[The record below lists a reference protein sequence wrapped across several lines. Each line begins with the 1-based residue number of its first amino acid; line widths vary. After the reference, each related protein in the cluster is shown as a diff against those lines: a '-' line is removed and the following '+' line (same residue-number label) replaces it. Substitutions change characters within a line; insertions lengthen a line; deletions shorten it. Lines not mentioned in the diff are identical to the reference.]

1 MNLAGAVEYL
11 EHLEK
16 FGIKLGLENIRV
28 LLSDLSDPETLF
40 PSVLVAGTN
49 GKGSVASMLAAILE
63 AEGHRV
69 GLYTSPHLVRV
80 EERIRINGRMI
91 PARTFCAILERIK
104 RSVDGL
110 MAEGKLAYHPTFF
123 EVLTSA
129 AFLYFAEAGIDI
141 GVIEVGMGGRF
152 DATNVLKPLVS
163 VITTISHD
171 HEQHLGKSLGEI
183 AFEKAGIIK
192 ERTPLVCGVRN
203 KEAFEVI
210 RRRAEELGAPLIRVF
225 GPGKRLD
232 AALKAGRYRFTY
244 SAGGESISFSP
255 GLAGLHQGENG
266 AMAVSAARALSGVW
280 DPISRKA
287 ILKGLS
293 AVEWEGRL
301 ETVSRKPLVI
311 LDGAHNKEG
320 AGSLARYIK
329 DVLGGPVVLVYAAM
343 KDKDISGVT
352 RLLFPA
358 AAVVVLTRV
367 PMKRAADPE
376 YIAGL
381 ARRTGRRM
389 LIEPDTGKAVELAL
403 LESGGKLP
411 VVIAGSLFLVGEVKR
426 LTAWKN

>member
-11 EHLEK
+11 DHLQK
-16 FGIKLGLENIRV
+16 FGIKLGLENIRT
-28 LLSDLSDPETLF
+28 LLSALGGPETRF
-40 PSVLVAGTN
+40 PSVLIAGTN

-63 AEGHRV
+63 AEGYRV
-69 GLYTSPHLVRV
+69 GLYTSPHLVRI

-91 PARTFCAILERIK
+91 PGRTFCAILERIK
-104 RSVDGL
+104 KSVDGL

-123 EVLTSA
+123 EVVTSV
-129 AFLYFAEAGIDI
+129 AFLHFAEARIDI

-152 DATNVLKPLVS
+152 DATNVLQPLVS

-171 HEQHLGKSLGEI
+171 HEQHLGGSLSEI

-192 ERTPLVCGVRN
+192 ERTPVVCGVRN
-203 KEAFEVI
+203 REAFEVI
-210 RRRAEELGAPLIRVF
+210 KRRAAELGAPLTRVF

-244 SAGGESISFSP
+244 SAGGGSISFSP

-266 AMAVSAARALSGVW
+266 AMAVSAARALGDVW
-280 DPISRKA
+280 NHISRRS

-293 AVEWEGRL
+293 GVEWEGRL
-301 ETVSRKPLVI
+301 ETVSRRPLVI

-320 AGSLARYIK
+320 AGSLSRYIK
-329 DVLGGPVVLVYAAM
+329 NVIGGPVVLVYAAM
-343 KDKDISGVT
+343 KDKDIAGVT

-358 AAVVVLTRV
+358 ASVVVLTRV

-381 ARRTGRRM
+381 AGRPGRR
-389 LIEPDTGKAVELAL
+389 LLLEPDTAKAVKLAL
-403 LESGGKLP
+403 RESGGKLP

-426 LTAWKN
+426 LAAWKN